1 MKTRT
6 ALAAQAMQGPSA
18 DRAAIVPAPD
28 GSVVLV
34 LADGATGV
42 SGGAAAAQAVVDAV
56 KAATE
61 EGLDVRDASTW
72 TGLLMGLEHG
82 LDGETTAVIL
92 TVWEGGAAGASM
104 GDSIAWRCDSAGLED
119 LTRRQGKARLGQGS
133 GAPVGFTT
141 VKPGTFLLASDGL
154 WKHAA
159 QSLIRAAALQPD
171 LDRAAQALLQLAR
184 LPNGQTHD
192 DVTVAL
198 CRLDP

>member
-34 LADGATGV
+34 LADGASGV

-72 TGLLMGLEHG
+72 TGLLMGLEDG
-82 LDGETTAVIL
+82 VDGETTAVIL
-92 TVWEGGAAGASM
+92 TVWEGGAAGASL
-104 GDSIAWRCDSAGLED
+104 GDSIAWRCDAAGLED
-119 LTRRQGKARLGQGS
+119 LTRKQPKQRLGQG
-133 GAPVGFTT
+133 GAPVGFSTS
-141 VKPGTFLLASDGL
+141 KPGTFLLASDGL
-154 WKHAA
+154 WKYAA
-159 QSLIRAAALQPD
+159 QPLIRAAALQPD